1 MGFDARFTLVL
12 IGWIAALLVA
22 AMGLAYALAMPDL
35 AAARIVAALL
45 LVGAGYGLA
54 RHVDRT
60 NRTVGRFVEAL
71 HFGDFATRFDRRGG
85 VGFAALGQSLDEAMR
100 RLQAQRD
107 RAADE
112 QRFLETLVDDMPVA
126 LLTIDHQ
133 GGVRLA
139 NKAARRL
146 FAGHSGTRA
155 ADFAI
160 YGETFAARLAEGG
173 ERSAEL
179 LLLRSAA
186 GPQRAIVRIATL
198 ERLGLT
204 SRAVTVEPVQG
215 TLDAIEMAAQ
225 TDLVRVLTHEILNS
239 LTPVTSLASSAAAV
253 LDDDPPDLDLARTA
267 AGTLARR
274 AEGLETFIRS
284 YRSVANVPEVRRRE
298 FVAEP
303 FLRDLDRLF
312 AADWPD
318 LRLAIAVAPDLTIQA
333 DPDLLAQAV
342 INLLRNA
349 AQATRE
355 AGRGH
360 AITLTVTG
368 DNGVAKRL
376 TVADSGT
383 GIPQAQRRDIFL
395 PFYTTRAQ
403 GTGVGLN
410 LVRQIVIAHGWTI
423 DVAEAAGGGAEF
435 RIYLG

>member
-1 MGFDARFTLVL
+1 MGFDQRFTLVL
-12 IGWIAALLVA
+12 IGWIAALLA
-22 AMGLAYALAMPDL
+22 ALSALAFAIATPDL
-35 AAARIVAALL
+35 AAARIVAGAL
-45 LVGAGYGLA
+45 VAGAGYGLA

-60 NRTVGRFVEAL
+60 NRTVGRFIEAL
-71 HFGDFATRFDRRGG
+71 NFGDFAMRFDRSGG
-85 VGFAALGQSLDEAMR
+85 AGFAALGQSLDDAMR
-100 RLQAQRD
+100 RLQANRD
-107 RAADE
+107 RSADE

-133 GGVRLA
+133 NSVRLA

-146 FAGHSGTRA
+146 FTAHAGARP
-155 ADFAI
+155 ADFAV
-160 YGETFAARLAEGG
+160 YGETFAARLAEDG
-173 ERSAEL
+173 ERPAEL
-179 LLLRSAA
+179 LLLRSTA

-204 SRAVTVEPVQG
+204 SRVVTVEPVQG

-253 LDDDPPDLDLARTA
+253 LDDDPPDLALARTA
-267 AGTLARR
+267 VGTLARR
-274 AEGLETFIRS
+274 AEGLEKFVRS
-284 YRSVANVPEVRRRE
+284 YRSVANVPDVRRQK
-298 FVAEP
+298 FGAEP
-303 FLRDLDRLF
+303 FLRDLHRLF
-312 AADWPD
+312 VVDWPD
-318 LRLAIAVAPDLTIQA
+318 LRLDIAVEPGLTIEA

-355 AGRGH
+355 AARDQSIALTATGDNSVVRR
-360 AITLTVTG
+360 LTVT
-368 DNGVAKRL
+368 
-376 TVADSGT
+376 DSGK
-383 GIPQAQRRDIFL
+383 GIPDAERRDIFL

-423 DVAEAAGGGAEF
+423 DVGEAPGGGAEF
-435 RIYLG
+435 RLYLG

>member
-1 MGFDARFTLVL
+1 MGFDRRFTLVL
-12 IGWIAALLVA
+12 IGWIALLLVTLI
-22 AMGLAYALAMPDL
+22 GLAVAIAMPDL
-35 AAARIVAALL
+35 AAARIVAAA
-45 LVGAGYGLA
+45 LVIGAGYGVA

-60 NRTVGRFVEAL
+60 NRTVGRFIEAL
-71 HFGDFATRFDRRGG
+71 NFGDFSTRFDRSGG
-85 VGFAALGQSLDEAMR
+85 VGFAALGTSLDDAMR
-100 RLQAQRD
+100 RLQANRD
-107 RAADE
+107 RSADE

-126 LLTIDHQ
+126 LLTVDHQ

-155 ADFAI
+155 ADFAV

-186 GPQRAIVRIATL
+186 GPQRAIVRVATL

-274 AEGLETFIRS
+274 AEGLEKFIRS
-284 YRSVANVPEVRRRE
+284 YRSVANVPEVRPQE
-298 FVAEP
+298 FAAEP
-303 FLRDLDRLF
+303 FLRDLHRLF

-318 LRLAIAVAPDLTIQA
+318 LRLDIAAASDLMIEA

-355 AGRGH
+355 AARGQSI
-360 AITLTVTG
+360 ALTVTG

-376 TVADSGT
+376 TVADSGQ
-383 GIPQAQRRDIFL
+383 GIPEAQRRDIFL

-435 RIYLG
+435 RLYMG